1 LCVGSVKVLYNVP
14 QHGVFL
20 QGVISGVK
28 RDEKEREYS
37 LRLDFVIVRNS
48 GEKSGSVVYD
58 AR

>member
-1 LCVGSVKVLYNVP
+1 
-14 QHGVFL
+14 
-20 QGVISGVK
+20 VK
-28 RDEKEREYS
+28 RDEKEREFS